1 MNRTKLYALLSVGIV
16 VLCSFTL
23 ISSEPQIAST
33 GLSEDTF
40 TIDDPLEPYTE
51 SIPESLVTF
60 DMIPVPGGT
69 VTVKTEDGEQQV
81 EVAPVW
87 MSATE
92 VTWDLYDIFA
102 YRLDVPEGER
112 TKYADAKTRPSRPY
126 EAPDYGYGHKGY
138 AAICITYHAAEHFAI
153 WLSEKTGKNYR
164 LATEAEWLQA
174 ATAGGASTEAMTA
187 EMLDEVAW
195 YEANAD
201 DQAQPVA
208 SKKPNALGFYD
219 MLGNVLEWVTGVDGK
234 PVTRGGSFFDDVED
248 VQYDAR
254 AKQTRKWNETDPQIP
269 KSKWW
274 LSNGSFVG
282 FRVVRVP

>member
-1 MNRTKLYALLSVGIV
+1 MNRKKMSVILSAGIA

-23 ISSEPQIAST
+23 TLPELQMPHT
-33 GLSEDTF
+33 GLSEDTA
-40 TIDDPLEPYTE
+40 TTDDPLEPYTE

-60 DMIPVPGGT
+60 DMIPVPAGT
-69 VTVKTEDGEQQV
+69 VTIKTEEGEQ
-81 EVAPVW
+81 EVAVEPVW

-102 YRLDVPEGER
+102 YRLDIPEGER

-138 AAICITYHAAEHFAI
+138 AAICITYHAAEQFAV
-153 WLSEKTGKNYR
+153 WLSEKTGKHYR
-164 LATEAEWLQA
+164 LATEAEWQQA
-174 ATAGGASTEAMTA
+174 ATAGGARTEVMTA
-187 EMLDEVAW
+187 EMLEDVAW
-195 YEANAD
+195 FEANAD

-208 SKKPNALGFYD
+208 SKEPNALGFYD

-234 PVTRGGSFFDDVED
+234 PITRGGSFYDDVEE

-254 AKQTRKWNETDPQIP
+254 ARQTRKWNETDPQIP

-282 FRVVRVP
+282 FRIVRVP